1 MKDGKNNHNH
11 HRTVAAVAGLVLLRY
26 CCGIVSAFP
35 VLPAEFYGAVTV
47 DNASAPAGTTLT
59 ARINGVERGSF
70 ITTAEGSYGGPDTLA
85 PRLAVSGLEEEVGQP
100 VLFFINGVKAQKI
113 AVFSPGTSTLLDLG
127 PGIAAN
133 FTVNSTSGTV
143 PMTVRFT
150 DMSTSLP
157 TAWNWSFGDGNRST
171 LQNPVNT
178 YLHPGIFSVSLNAS
192 NSGGS
197 DSTVRTGYITVYPKG
212 DLNTNWRVDI
222 GDVTRVAYMVV
233 GLISQDPRADFH
245 NGNGTVEGSDA
256 AKIAWYY
263 VGKIPEL

>member
-11 HRTVAAVAGLVLLRY
+11 HRNVAVLAGLVIFIT

-35 VLPAEFYGAVTV
+35 VLPVEFYGAVTV
-47 DNASAPAGTTLT
+47 DNASAPAGTAIT
-59 ARINGVERGSF
+59 ARINGIERGSF
-70 ITTAEGSYGGPDTLA
+70 ITTDEGWYGGPDTLA
-85 PRLAVSGLEEEVGQP
+85 PRLAVSGLEGEVGQP
-100 VLFFINGVKAQKI
+100 VLFFINGVKAQKTAI
-113 AVFSPGTSTLLDLG
+113 FSPGTSTLLDLG
-127 PGIAAN
+127 TGIAAN

-222 GDVTRVAYMVV
+222 GDVTYVAYMGV
-233 GLISQDPRADFH
+233 GLVPYNAAADFT
-245 NGNGTVEGSDA
+245 NDGRVNVADA
-256 AKIAWYY
+256 ARIAWYY
-263 VGKIPEL
+263 VGKVAEL